1 MDQMMTSFLLSV
13 EDLLTHVPST
23 KSLLSVVFVSH
34 ACEVRAPYLL
44 QISDAMIHITILT
57 LQQ

>member
-1 MDQMMTSFLLSV
+1 MTSFLLSV